1 MDEDLLED
9 LKESGRLEKK
19 ILKLL
24 SGHRDYI
31 IMTALTHVTAE
42 LVVFMQ
48 PRTKHES
55 LESLMDRCDEQL
67 RTAVHGLVESERERA
82 EGQRRKF
89 DA

>member
-1 MDEDLLED
+1 MDEDILED
-9 LKESGRLEKK
+9 LKESARLEKK
-19 ILKLL
+19 ILKVL

-42 LVVFMQ
+42 LVVYLQ
-48 PRTKHES
+48 PRSRAES
-55 LESLMDRCDEQL
+55 LESLMDRCDDQL
-67 RTAVHGLVESERERA
+67 RVAVHGLVESERERA

>member
-1 MDEDLLED
+1 MDEDILED
-9 LKESGRLEKK
+9 LKESARLEKK
-19 ILKLL
+19 ILKVL

-42 LVVFMQ
+42 LVVHLQ
-48 PRTKHES
+48 PHSKAES
-55 LESLMDRCDEQL
+55 LESLMDRCDDQL
-67 RTAVHGLVESERERA
+67 RVAVHGLVESERERA